1 MSSHPLRVALALVSL
16 LAGAARAHGQTAA
29 PKAAPVAPPQPAAL
43 LTPAATVT
51 PAATLTP
58 AATVAP
64 AAPAPVAAPAAPAES
79 QDSAEAKLA
88 IVLRSY
94 TLLQAE
100 NEQLQAAQEKLLA
113 EKSAL
118 AAELAVAKD
127 ALPLAA
133 QAVGLHDQLRRTQDQ
148 LAALSLEN
156 NQLRTRLTL
165 GTSSSGSVM
174 PSPTYPGSAPAA
186 APEAPAARTHVI
198 VAGDTLTKISV
209 RYYGTPNRWSE
220 ILAANREGLNDEK
233 SLVVGRTLR
242 IP

>member
-1 MSSHPLRVALALVSL
+1 MSSPPLRVALALVSL
-16 LAGAARAHGQTAA
+16 LAGAARAHGQAAA

-43 LTPAATVT
+43 LTPAATV
-51 PAATLTP
+51 
-58 AATVAP
+58 AP
-64 AAPAPVAAPAAPAES
+64 AAPAAAPAAPAES